1 MASNPKVEL
10 VSIPDALPV
19 LPLRD
24 MVVFPEMAAPVMVGQ
39 PRSLELV
46 REAMKGNRMVAVVAQ
61 RNPESVPAQ
70 PEDLYGI
77 GTAGVLHELGRAE
90 NAIRLVVQGLTRVR
104 IVDFVQ
110 RQPYLVARVQPAF
123 EPVEQSVE
131 LDALV
136 RTVKDLFGRFVRS
149 AAELSDELA
158 TTAEK
163 MNDPRQLAYIIASAV
178 PLPTRGRQEL
188 LEMDQVS
195 GRLRRLVQVLQHELA
210 VREVVQRIRTETAE
224 EITKAQREQILRMQ
238 MEAIQK
244 ELGEIEGRTDGRET
258 RQRLESL
265 PMPEEARKE
274 AMRELERLERTP
286 EASPEHGIIR
296 TYLDWILKLPWG
308 RVTGTSID
316 VEHARQVLD
325 EDHYDLDKIKDR
337 LLDYLAAKHLREERR
352 REAGDGPG
360 AGGRREALE
369 AREPILCLLGPPGV
383 GKTSLGQSIARALGR
398 AFVHQSLGGVHDEAE
413 IRGHRRTYIGAM
425 PGRIIQAL
433 ARAGTADPV
442 FILDEVDKLGAG
454 FHGDPSAALL
464 ELLDPAQNDAFVD
477 TYLGVPF
484 DLSRVLFICTAN
496 TADTIPPPL
505 LDRMEVLSLAGYTE
519 REKLQIAT
527 RFLVPGQRAANGLRD
542 GEVALP
548 EETTLSIVRGYTRE
562 AGVRNLEREIGAV
575 MRKAAR
581 RITQGAATPIHVRP
595 DELREYLGPRR
606 FLEEAAERIDRPGVA
621 AGLSWTPAGGDVLF
635 VEATMVRSAEERL
648 VLTGMLGNVMRES
661 AQAALTYLRANA
673 DPIGIDPHELEE
685 RRTVHIHVPAGAIP
699 KDGPSA
705 GVTMLAALA
714 SAATGRPLRSGVA
727 MTGEITLRGKVL
739 PVGGIKEKVLAAHRA
754 GLETIILPHRNEGD
768 LDDVPPEVRAA
779 LRFVLVDSVEE
790 VLREALGA
798 RHEREEERPVELAP
812 PPPVH

>member
-10 VSIPDALPV
+10 VSIPSVLPV

-46 REAMKGNRMVAVVAQ
+46 RDAMKGNRMVVVVAQ
-61 RNPESVPAQ
+61 KNPASAPAQ
-70 PEDLYGI
+70 PDDLYGI
-77 GTAGVLHELGRAE
+77 GTAGLLHELGRTD
-90 NAIRLVVQGLTRVR
+90 NAIHLVVQG
-104 IVDFVQ
+104 
-110 RQPYLVARVQPAF
+110 VARIQPAF
-123 EPVEQSVE
+123 EPAEQSVE
-131 LDALV
+131 VDALV
-136 RTVKDLFGRFVRS
+136 RTAKDLFGRFVRS

-158 TTAEK
+158 TAAEK
-163 MNDPRQLAYIIASAV
+163 MTDARQLAYVIASAV

-188 LEMDQVS
+188 LEMDLVS
-195 GRLRRLVQVLQHELA
+195 DRLRRLVQALQHELA
-210 VREVVQRIRTETAE
+210 VRDVVQRIRTETAE
-224 EITKAQREQILRMQ
+224 ELTKAQREQILRMQ
-238 MEAIQK
+238 MEAIQRA
-244 ELGEIEGRTDGRET
+244 LGELEGRTDGRAT
-258 RQRLESL
+258 RERLESL

-286 EASPEHGIIR
+286 EASPEHGIIH

-308 RVTGTSID
+308 RATGTSID

-352 REAGDGPG
+352 RGEAADGPGPG
-360 AGGRREALE
+360 AGGRNDALE

-398 AFVHQSLGGVHDEAE
+398 TFVHQSLGGVHDEAE

-442 FILDEVDKLGAG
+442 FVLDEVDKLGAG
-454 FHGDPSAALL
+454 FQGDPSAALL
-464 ELLDPAQNDAFVD
+464 ELLDPAQNHAFVD

-496 TADTIPPPL
+496 TTDTIPAPL

-519 REKLQIAT
+519 REKLQIAG
-527 RFLVPGQRAANGLRD
+527 RFLVPGQRAANGLRE
-542 GEVALP
+542 GEVILP
-548 EETTLSIVRGYTRE
+548 EETILAIVRGYTRE
-562 AGVRNLEREIGAV
+562 AGVRSLEREIGAV

-581 RITQGAATPIHVRP
+581 RITQGAAAPMHVHP
-595 DELREYLGPRR
+595 DELREYLGRRR
-606 FLEEAAERIDRPGVA
+606 FFEETGERIDRPGVA

-661 AQAALTYLRANA
+661 AQAALTYLWANA
-673 DPIGIDPHELEE
+673 EAMGIDPHELEQ

-705 GVTMLAALA
+705 GVAMLAALA
-714 SAATGRPLRSGVA
+714 SAATARPLRGGVA

-754 GLETIILPHRNEGD
+754 GLDTVILPRRNEGD
-768 LDDVPPEVRAA
+768 LDDVPPEVRMA
-779 LRFVLVDSVEE
+779 LRFALVDSVDE
-790 VLREALGA
+790 VLHEALGA
-798 RHEREEERPVELAP
+798 PREPAPPAELAP